1 MTLLVEPN
9 RRRYMQI
16 LECMNANTAPR
27 YVVGGRRSEQDRWP
41 PTSHVVPASQRPAD
55 LSVTGEQTIE
65 QESPPTTSRARKTWK
80 AMDSVCDALVA
91 RCRGDAVEAA

>member
-41 PTSHVVPASQRPAD
+41 PTSHVVPTSQRPPD
-55 LSVTGEQTIE
+55 LPVTGEQTIE
-65 QESPPTTSRARKTWK
+65 QESPT
-80 AMDSVCDALVA
+80 DDVQDEEDLEGYGFGV
-91 RCRGDAVEAA
+91 